1 MHGKNRTSK
10 MPDTVWQIELDLL
23 RKVKM
28 KNSNIPWLGEI
39 PDDWEVQRL
48 KFLFAIKKD
57 IAKSLGYNVLSVTQR
72 GLKIKDITL
81 NEGQLA
87 MDYSKYQLVAEDDF
101 VMNHMDLLTGWVD
114 CSQYRGVT
122 SPDYRVFKIK
132 KNDICQKNYY
142 KYLFQVCYQQKIFY
156 GIGQGVSNFGRWRLQ
171 SDVFLNFPIP
181 LPPLLTQKAIADFL
195 DKKCG
200 EIDVTIE
207 KTKATIEKYKK
218 LKQSIITE
226 AVTKGLKQDVPM
238 RDSGIEWIGEI
249 PEGWEIIRLKFLCN
263 VITGT
268 KDTVDR
274 DDDGDYPFYV
284 RSPKVE
290 KINSVGFEGEA
301 ILMAGDGVG
310 AGKVFHY
317 ANGKFDFH
325 QRVYNLHN
333 FKNINA
339 KFLHFYLSNNFWKE
353 IEKGNAKSTVDSIR
367 LPMIQN
373 FPTCI
378 PPLEEQQEIVDF
390 LDKKTA
396 IIDDIITKKEALLE
410 KLTGYKKSLIYE
422 AVTGKLG
429 V

>member
-1 MHGKNRTSK
+1 
-10 MPDTVWQIELDLL
+10 
-23 RKVKM
+23 M
-28 KNSNIPWLGEI
+28 KNSNIPWLGEV
-39 PDDWEVQRL
+39 PDDWE
-48 KFLFAIKKD
+48 IKRIKN
-57 IAKSLGYNVLSVTQR
+57 IAKVCNNKNENLNLKYIGLENIESWTGKYIESESSYDISQALICNENNIIFGKLRPYLAKTYFVPNMMLCSSEFAVFEYNKCPRFL
-72 GLKIKDITL
+72 
-81 NEGQLA
+81 
-87 MDYSKYQLVAEDDF
+87 
-101 VMNHMDLLTGWVD
+101 
-114 CSQYRGVT
+114 
-122 SPDYRVFKIK
+122 
-132 KNDICQKNYY
+132 YY
-142 KYLFQVCYQQKIFY
+142 I
-156 GIGQGVSNFGRWRLQ
+156 LQ
-171 SDVFLNFPIP
+171 SHFFINIVDSSTYGTKMPRANIDFIGNINIA
-181 LPPLLTQKAIADFL
+181 LPPLSTQKAIADFL
-195 DKKCG
+195 DKKCA

-207 KTKATIEKYKK
+207 KTKTTIEKYKK

-333 FKNINA
+333 FNKISA

-422 AVTGKLG
+422 AVTGKMEG
-429 V
+429 